1 MTVIT
6 LGTQEIGLKASP
18 LALLFYKQEF
28 KSDLVGDLIK
38 FAGNIDKD
46 LSKIDTVV
54 LLQMMWAMAKAANG
68 LGKAFPPF
76 AKWLEGLDGIDFTD
90 LELMDA
96 VIKEAENGFFRG
108 ARGVKPTGK

>member
-38 FAGNIDKD
+38 FANIDKD

-68 LGKAFPPF
+68 LQKAFPPF

-108 ARGVKPTGK
+108 ARGVTGK